1 MLLLLEQNVMIYI
14 YIYIYEKFFKAW
26 NWKSYGYDLRM
37 SSLIFFSE
45 FKKKYLFLWAVN
57 SQQRHQRECVLDQGD
72 FFFFFLT
79 TSLPA
84 VVFMIRG
91 RRSRH
96 LRVLTKRQ
104 IFNRIHP
111 NWVTLNRQPE
121 GSWWDRRGKGVG
133 KTESLVPGALTSQ
146 AITNS
151 ANARLQAAQRP
162 HSMPFSATFI
172 SQGDD

>member
-1 MLLLLEQNVMIYI
+1 MWWDIYI
-14 YIYIYEKFFKAW
+14 YMKFFKAW

-37 SSLIFFSE
+37 SSLIFFFSE
-45 FKKKYLFLWAVN
+45 LKKKKTKPVPFSLGSELAAETSKRMCTGSRW
-57 SQQRHQRECVLDQGD
+57 
-72 FFFFFLT
+72 FFFST

-96 LRVLTKRQ
+96 LWVLTKRQ

-121 GSWWDRRGKGVG
+121 GSWWDRRGKGAGVREAWCLVG
-133 KTESLVPGALTSQ
+133 SP
-146 AITNS
+146 
-151 ANARLQAAQRP
+151 ARLYNNLCWCQAAGCP
-162 HSMPFSATFI
+162 EAP
-172 SQGDD
+172 